1 MLAVSS
7 VVRPCGHSFKGK
19 QALQLSLIFPPD
31 VGTGAID
38 VLLTRHGTGVFATVK
53 RHESSL

>member
-1 MLAVSS
+1 M
-7 VVRPCGHSFKGK
+7 RPCGQSLKGK

-38 VLLTRHGTGVFATVK
+38 VILTRHGTGAFATVK

>member
-1 MLAVSS
+1 MDTVLKAN
-7 VVRPCGHSFKGK
+7 RLYNFLSFF
-19 QALQLSLIFPPD
+19 SPD

-38 VLLTRHGTGVFATVK
+38 VLLTRHGTRAFATVK

>member
-1 MLAVSS
+1 MDTVLKAN
-7 VVRPCGHSFKGK
+7 RLYNFLPFF
-19 QALQLSLIFPPD
+19 SLD

-38 VLLTRHGTGVFATVK
+38 VLLTRHGTGAFVTVK